1 MLRRPNHGAAESI
14 VFQTGV
20 PEISVVILREIAV
33 NLLDCAKLPILWKSK
48 NAGESSHRTL
58 ATAGRLHE
66 LAPETRVVSE
76 PSASTN
82 SASPDDASHR
92 PKILYLGGAHDALV
106 DLQNKLG
113 PGVELV
119 PSPSSLKALSLLGR
133 NDFAGVY
140 VDADRFGE
148 AADVGR
154 LMQNDRILQG
164 MPDGVVL
171 LDSDDKIVWGN
182 GRLREW
188 TGHESVIGENFYKAL
203 GSPDIMGPDFCPLET
218 ALATGASSQ
227 STLRCSEN
235 RYYRIH
241 AAPVLGSDGEPVQH
255 LIVTVRDVTAEML
268 QQQKLAAIH
277 QAGIE
282 LADLVPDD
290 VSNLDYRERVSLLK
304 ENIVH
309 CMQDVLHLD
318 VIEIRM
324 LDPETRELMP
334 LLAVGMEPTAA
345 QRRLWAEEKGN
356 GVTGY
361 VAATGKSY
369 ICSNAVEDPLYL
381 EGAKGA
387 RSSLTVPLVLH
398 EGTVGTLNVESP
410 ELEAFS
416 DSDLQFLEIFAR
428 NVAAALNT
436 LELLNAEKLVACA
449 ASVEAIHSAV
459 AMPVDDIL
467 NDAVNVMERAIDL
480 DPDVLLR
487 LQRILRN
494 ARDIKRVIQKVG
506 QKMAPVEA
514 QPVGVAVE
522 SRPLLVGRRILVVD
536 ADESV
541 RSAAHE
547 LLDRF
552 QCFVETAHD
561 GAEARSMV
569 RNLGPDAQYDVIIS
583 DLRLPDMSAHEL
595 LLKLREVTDYVPL
608 VLMTGFGYDRDHTRV
623 KCSREG
629 VTLTLYK
636 PFRLDQLVGAIEQ
649 TVEAR
654 ERLVAGGAAHE

>member
-1 MLRRPNHGAAESI
+1 
-14 VFQTGV
+14 
-20 PEISVVILREIAV
+20 
-33 NLLDCAKLPILWKSK
+33 
-48 NAGESSHRTL
+48 
-58 ATAGRLHE
+58 
-66 LAPETRVVSE
+66 VVSE

-82 SASPDDASHR
+82 SASTNTANADEASQR

-106 DLQNKLG
+106 DLQAKLG
-113 PGVELV
+113 AGVELV
-119 PSPSSLKALSLLGR
+119 SSPSSLKALALLGR
-133 NDFAGVY
+133 DDFAGVY
-140 VDADRFGE
+140 VDRDRIGD
-148 AADVGR
+148 ATDVGR
-154 LMQNDRILQG
+154 LMQNDQILQG

-171 LDSDDKIVWGN
+171 LDADDNIVWGN

-188 TGHESVIGENFYKAL
+188 TGQESVIGQNFYRAL
-203 GSPDIMGPDFCPLET
+203 GSPEIMGPDFCPLET
-218 ALATGASSQ
+218 ALATGVRSQ
-227 STLRCSEN
+227 STLRCSDN

-241 AAPVLGSDGEPVQH
+241 AAPVLGGHEAPHH

-282 LADLVPDD
+282 LADLLPDD
-290 VSNLDYRERVSLLK
+290 VSNLDYAERVALLK

-324 LDPETRELMP
+324 LDPDTNELMP

-369 ICSNAVEDPLYL
+369 VCSNAVEDPLYL

-398 EGTVGTLNVESP
+398 DNTVGTLNVESP
-410 ELEAFS
+410 EDEAFT

-436 LELLNAEKLVACA
+436 LELLNAEKMVACA
-449 ASVEAIHSAV
+449 ASIEAIHSAV

-467 NDAVNVMERAIDL
+467 NDAVNVMERGL
-480 DPDVLLR
+480 SMDPDVVLR

-514 QPVGVAVE
+514 QPVSVAVE
-522 SRPLLVGRRILVVD
+522 SRPLLVGKRILVVD

-541 RSAAHE
+541 RAAAHD

-552 QCFVETAHD
+552 QCVVETAHD

-569 RNLGPDAQYDVIIS
+569 RNLGPDAQYDVIIA
-583 DLRLPDMSAHEL
+583 DLLLPDMTAYEL

-608 VLMTGFGYDRDHTRV
+608 VLMTGFGYDRNHTRV

-629 VTLTLYK
+629 VKHTLYK
-636 PFRLDQLVGAIEQ
+636 PFRLDQLVDAIEQ
-649 TVEAR
+649 TVKSREAM
-654 ERLVAGGAAHE
+654 VAGGAVRE